1 MTLRR
6 RTVGETRVRY
16 NVTLLEHHSYVRI
29 HHHLLRFAL
38 LNQA

>member
-6 RTVGETRVRY
+6 QTVGETRVRY

-29 HHHLLRFAL
+29 HHLPLRLAL